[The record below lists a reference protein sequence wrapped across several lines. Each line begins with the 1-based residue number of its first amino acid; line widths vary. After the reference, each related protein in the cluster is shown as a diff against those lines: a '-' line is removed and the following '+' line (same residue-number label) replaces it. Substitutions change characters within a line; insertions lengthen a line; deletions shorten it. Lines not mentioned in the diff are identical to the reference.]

1 MKIIK
6 RILISI
12 LVIILILAIG
22 VATFFGIH
30 GYKMYKTALEENSME
45 DVVNEIR
52 SNENF
57 TKIED
62 LPKDYIN
69 AVVAVEDR
77 RFYKHC
83 GIDLISI
90 GRAVINDIRAME
102 LVEGGSTITQ
112 QLAKNTFFTQSKELT
127 RKCAEVFMAFE
138 YEKNYNKDEIFE
150 LYVNTSYFG
159 DGYYCVK
166 DAALGYFD
174 KEPKDMNLYECT
186 LLAGI
191 PNAPSVY
198 APTKNPELAKERQA
212 QVINKMIKYKY
223 LTQEEANEILDIE
236 YDEENYKNE

>member
-6 RILISI
+6 RILIGLLIII
-12 LVIILILAIG
+12 LVVLIGIG
-22 VATFFGIH
+22 AYFGIQ
-30 GYKMYKTALEENSME
+30 GYKMYKEALEEKSMAE
-45 DVVNEIR
+45 VVNEIR
-52 SNENF
+52 SNESF

-62 LPKDYIN
+62 LPQDYIN
-69 AVVAVEDR
+69 AVIAVEDR

-138 YEKNYNKDEIFE
+138 YEKNYTKEEIFE

-198 APTKNPELAKERQA
+198 APTKNPELAKQRQA

-223 LTQEEANEILDIE
+223 LTQEQANDILDIE
-236 YDEENYKNE
+236 YDYE